1 MPRMKGWDE
10 CYTDQTI
17 SRQAIDH
24 SKICTFGIK
33 ALDDALI
40 GILRNDLVV
49 IGADSGIGKSDI
61 CLNLALHNAKNG
73 KNVALFFIE
82 GGSEEAIS
90 RIKWK
95 AIKDKYYDQGHNTVE
110 LDYRKWKMGLLE
122 NTLLLKI
129 ESEVYN
135 ELNEAIGSRLHIYEI
150 DSTFKI
156 DDLTNSIGYFASKRI
171 NNEHRI
177 EEHFYDVDLII
188 VDHLQYFTLTNPK
201 NELGE
206 MTQILMKVK
215 EITDFHKIPVIL
227 VSHLRKKDK
236 DRGLPGQ
243 DDFYGTGN
251 ICKISSIAITISN
264 HPQKDDHSNEL
275 YPTFFRIV
283 KSRTGIRSSYA
294 ILCDYM
300 YKLGHY
306 DTSYQLYN
314 LIADKPTAEPIEA
327 DKLPKWAKPMVKIE
341 VKPIISHKD
350 WVK

>member
-10 CYTDQTI
+10 CYIDQTQA
-17 SRQAIDH
+17 RQAIDH
-24 SKICTFGIK
+24 TKICNFGIK

-49 IGADSGIGKSDI
+49 IGADSGVGKSDV
-61 CLNLALHNAKNG
+61 CLNLALHNARNG

-95 AIKDKYYDQGHNTVE
+95 AIKDKYYTEGHNTIE
-110 LDYRKWKMGLLE
+110 LDYRKWRMGLLE
-122 NTLLLKI
+122 DPLLLKI
-129 ESEVYN
+129 EAEVYK
-135 ELNEAIGSRLHIYEI
+135 ELMDGIGARLHIYDI
-150 DSTFKI
+150 DASFKI
-156 DDLTNSIGYFASKRI
+156 EDLTSSLMYFTNKRV
-171 NNEHRI
+171 NEAYNI
-177 EEHFYDVDLII
+177 EEHFIDIDLII
-188 VDHLQYFTLTNPK
+188 VDHLQYFTLANPK
-201 NELGE
+201 NEFTE

-215 EITDFHKIPVIL
+215 EITDFHKVPVIL

-251 ICKISSIAITISN
+251 ICKIASVAITISN
-264 HPQKDDHSNEL
+264 HPSQDNHSEEL

-300 YKLGHY
+300 YRLGRY
-306 DTSYQLYN
+306 DTFYKLYN
-314 LIADKPTAEPIEA
+314 LAADKPVADPIEF
-327 DKLPKWAKPMVKIE
+327 DKLPRWAKP
-341 VKPIISHKD
+341 KPASRA
-350 WVK
+350 